1 MPIVVDMYICN
12 HRDLRVI
19 KMVNFPETIKIETQ
33 LDSQMF
39 EIYVL
44 LSSSYLG
51 IVNVSL
57 KSSEI

>member
-19 KMVNFPETIKIETQ
+19 KMVNFPETIKIEIQ

-39 EIYVL
+39 EINVL

-51 IVNVSL
+51 IVNVS
-57 KSSEI
+57 

>member
-1 MPIVVDMYICN
+1 MPIVVYMYICN

-51 IVNVSL
+51 IVNVS
-57 KSSEI
+57 